1 MSKSNQPI
9 FPESSFRAP
18 ARWSASR
25 LGRDFLESK
34 PVHEKDIDYLARSIA
49 RNYRVGS
56 LLGSRLMTPEFM
68 TSVRQ
73 SLQNL
78 AQSDEMIEIPLR
90 LVLEFSRDLRRFD
103 IELDVSF
110 FAPFSYEQALIKC
123 LQSVASGAPKT
134 TNRNLVDVL
143 ETLAG
148 IKQGFIRAHPNHPNL
163 FMFSDDK
170 VFMSLDK
177 GVQGA
182 LRHCFGI
189 AHSNESVSDPDTI
202 RFNNTST
209 RFGTYFD
216 TKAYGF

>member
-9 FPESSFRAP
+9 FPESSFQAP

-49 RNYRVGS
+49 GKYRVGS
-56 LLGSRLMTPEFM
+56 LLDSRLMTPEFV

-73 SLQNL
+73 SLRDL

-90 LVLEFSRDLRRFD
+90 LALEFSRDLRRFD

-110 FAPFSYEQALIKC
+110 FAPFSYEPALTDY
-123 LQSVASGAPKT
+123 LRSLASGAPT
-134 TNRNLVDVL
+134 STDRNWFDVF
-143 ETLAG
+143 ESLAG
-148 IKQGFIRAHPNHPNL
+148 IKEGFIRPHPNHPNL
-163 FMFSDDK
+163 FLFSDDR
-170 VFMSLDK
+170 VFMSMDEGVK
-177 GVQGA
+177 GV
-182 LRHCFGI
+182 LRQCFGI
-189 AHSNESVSDPDTI
+189 ACDNEGTCGRRTI
-202 RFNNTST
+202 RFDNTST